1 MVFEKIQALLADHLN
16 LDESEIK
23 MESNII
29 DDLKADSLDIV
40 EMVMELEDEF
50 GVSVPDEKVSTLKT
64 VGDLVEFIE
73 SEQK

>member
-16 LDESEIK
+16 LDEDEIK

-50 GVSVPDEKVSTLKT
+50 GVSVPDDKVQTLKT
-64 VGDLVEFIE
+64 VGDLVQFIE
-73 SEQK
+73 SEQN